1 MLASTRGLE
10 IAEHMAS
17 IELLSSVC
25 QVPVFEDL
33 KSSALAFLEIEKE
46 GNMKLENT
54 TCWGWGGDVGQRIT
68 CILFLVLILQPH
80 TPARMPRLRQ
90 P

>member
-1 MLASTRGLE
+1 
-10 IAEHMAS
+10 
-17 IELLSSVC
+17 
-25 QVPVFEDL
+25 
-33 KSSALAFLEIEKE
+33 
-46 GNMKLENT
+46 
-54 TCWGWGGDVGQRIT
+54 VGQRIT